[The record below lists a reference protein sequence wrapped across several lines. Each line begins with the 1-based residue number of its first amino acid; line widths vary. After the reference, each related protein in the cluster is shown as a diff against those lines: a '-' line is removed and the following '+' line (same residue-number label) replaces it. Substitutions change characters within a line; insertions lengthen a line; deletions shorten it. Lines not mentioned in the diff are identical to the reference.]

1 MTTTRSEE
9 CNAEGPTLYLALEL
23 SARSW
28 KLAFTTGPGA
38 RVRLRT
44 IHAEAWDK
52 IRDEVVRAK
61 THFRVPSD
69 TPVRSCYEAGRDGFW
84 IHRYLTS
91 LGVTN
96 VVVDSA
102 SIETPR
108 RPRRAKTDR
117 LDALRLVGLLMR
129 AHGGDPTWRVVRIP
143 DAADEDRRQAVR
155 ERRTAQH
162 DRTAVRNRIRGLLVA
177 QGVRLTLR
185 AGFLARLEAARCW
198 DGTAVGPELRARLG
212 REWAQ
217 LQAIEARLTGLEQA
231 RHQALRAATPAP
243 ALASV
248 QRLRQL
254 CGIGEPGAWTLGVE
268 VFAWRHFA
276 NRREAGGFLGL
287 TPTPSAS
294 GTLRREQGI
303 SKVGPPALRAL
314 IVQLAWQWR
323 RRQPLSAL
331 TRWYE
336 QRFGSG
342 GPRARRIGIIALARR
357 LWIAL
362 WRYVTQGIVPAGAQL
377 KAASA

>member
-1 MTTTRSEE
+1 MTTTRRTE
-9 CNAEGPTLYLALEL
+9 CSAVDAVLYVALEL
-23 SARSW
+23 SARQW
-28 KLAFTTGPGA
+28 KLACTTGPGA

-44 IHAEAWDK
+44 IPAEAWD
-52 IRDEVVRAK
+52 RLGTELARAK
-61 THFRVPSD
+61 AHFRVPAT

-102 SIETPR
+102 SIELPR

-117 LDALRLVGLLMR
+117 LDAVRLVGLLMR
-129 AHGGDPTWRVVRIP
+129 AHRGEPTWRVVRIP

-155 ERRTAQH
+155 ELRAAQH
-162 DRTAVRNRIRGLLVA
+162 DRTAVRNRIRGLLAA
-177 QGVRLTLR
+177 QGVRVGFRRDFLR
-185 AGFLARLEAARCW
+185 WLAAARCW
-198 DGTAVGPELRARLG
+198 DGTPVGTGLQARLG

-217 LQAIEARLTGLEQA
+217 LQATEARIDGLEHA
-231 RHQALRAATPAP
+231 RSRAIRESAP
-243 ALASV
+243 AMAPV

-268 VFAWRHFA
+268 VFAWRQFA
-276 NRREAGGFLGL
+276 NRREVGGFLGL

-294 GTLRREQGI
+294 GTVHREQGI

-314 IVQLAWQWR
+314 LVQLAWQWR
-323 RRQPLSAL
+323 RHQPRSAL
-331 TRWYE
+331 AQWYE

-362 WRYVTQGIVPAGAQL
+362 WRYATQGILPAGARL
-377 KAASA
+377 KAA

>member
-1 MTTTRSEE
+1 MTTTRSAE
-9 CNAEGPTLYLALEL
+9 CSVEGPTLYWALEL

-44 IHAEAWDK
+44 MPAEAWAK
-52 IRDEVVRAK
+52 VPDEVARAK
-61 THFRVPSD
+61 THFRLAGE

-117 LDALRLVGLLMR
+117 LDAERLVGLLMR
-129 AHGGDPTWRVVRIP
+129 AHRGEPTWRVVRVP

-155 ERRTAQH
+155 ELRTAQH
-162 DRTAVRNRIRGLLVA
+162 DRTAVRNRIRGLLAA
-177 QGVRLTLR
+177 QGVRVGLR
-185 AGFLARLEAARCW
+185 HDFLVRLDAARCW
-198 DGTAVGPELRARLG
+198 DGTPVGATLRARLG
-212 REWAQ
+212 REWRH
-217 LQAIEARLTGLEQA
+217 LQRIEARIETLEHA
-231 RHQALRAATPAP
+231 RSRAIAGTAP
-243 ALASV
+243 ALEPV
-248 QRLRQL
+248 RRLRQL

-268 VFAWRHFA
+268 VFAWRQFA
-276 NRREAGGFLGL
+276 NRREAGGFLGV
-287 TPTPSAS
+287 TPTPSDS
-294 GTLRREQGI
+294 GAVRREQGI
-303 SKVGPPALRAL
+303 SKVGPPAVRAL
-314 IVQLAWQWR
+314 MVQLAWQWR
-323 RRQPLSAL
+323 RHQPRSAL
-331 TRWYE
+331 TQWYE

-342 GPRARRIGIIALARR
+342 GPRAHRIGIVALARR

-362 WRYVTQGIVPAGAQL
+362 WRYATQGIIPAGAQL
-377 KAASA
+377 KAA